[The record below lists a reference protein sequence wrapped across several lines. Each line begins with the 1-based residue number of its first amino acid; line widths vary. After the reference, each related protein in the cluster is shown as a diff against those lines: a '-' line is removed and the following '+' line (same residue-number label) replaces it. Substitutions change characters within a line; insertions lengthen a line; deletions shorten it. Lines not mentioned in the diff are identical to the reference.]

1 MANLTFGELTL
12 VELAKRTNNSKVMDV
27 VDVLAVTND
36 WLFDAVHVEASNNTS
51 HIGSRS
57 IALPAGAHRILN
69 AGVAEEFA
77 QTRQIVEGLAMLE
90 AYSKIDEDLVN
101 KSGNSE
107 KFRWQEDKLFLS
119 GLSQTWASTIY
130 AGNIAVD
137 PEKIDGWATRTNS
150 LGTMVKSAG
159 GSGGDTTSVF
169 FVQWGEDK
177 CYMTYPIG
185 DPNLGITNEDLG
197 VETVLDASS
206 NPYRAYRTHFK
217 VDYGFFVSDSRCLG
231 RIANIEASGAT
242 NIFDPSLA
250 IDILNE
256 MLMDGFGAIMYCN
269 SKVKSQID
277 KLAMDK
283 SNVYYTM
290 GEEFGRPVT
299 LFRGIPVR
307 RMQAILNTETAVA

>member
-1 MANLTFGELTL
+1 MADITLGELTL
-12 VELAKRTNNSKVMDV
+12 LELAKRTNNSKVQDV
-27 VDVLAVTND
+27 VDVLSVQND
-36 WLFDAVHVEASNNTS
+36 WLMDAVWVEASNNTS

-57 IALPAGAHRILN
+57 IALPTGSHRLIN
-69 AGVAEEFA
+69 GGIAEEFA
-77 QTRQIVEGLAMLE
+77 KTRQVTEGLAMLE
-90 AYSKIDEDLVN
+90 AFSTIDEDLVK
-101 KSGNSE
+101 KSGNAE

-119 GLSQTWASTIY
+119 GLSQTWATTMYS
-130 AGNIAVD
+130 GNIAVD
-137 PEKIDGWATRTNS
+137 PEKIDGWATRTAS
-150 LGTMVKSAG
+150 LGTMVKGAG

-185 DPNLGITNEDLG
+185 DPNLGIMNEDLG
-197 VETVLDASS
+197 LETILDSSS

-231 RIANIEASGAT
+231 RIANIESSGAT

-250 IDILNE
+250 IDVLNE
-256 MLMDGFGAIMYCN
+256 MLQDGFGAIMYCN
-269 SKVKSQID
+269 SAVKSQID

-307 RMQAILNTETAVA
+307 RMQAILNTETAVS